1 MPAVSKKQQKF
12 FGMVRATQ
20 KGEMKNPSKEILD
33 VANDISMKDAKK
45 FAKTKH
51 KGLPEKKKMNEDNV
65 LKKVAKQLDGASK
78 MHKQQ
83 ANKVRKHIKDMHKEG
98 MYDTDPK
105 TGESPV
111 ATSVRKGNKKK
122 GDDRLK
128 HFAKLAKKMVGEEN
142 IDEKCWKGYEK
153 KGMKTMFGKRYPN
166 CVKKEEIE
174 KVSEATT
181 DYGSQTA
188 RDNDDNKAAVAA
200 RKRIYDRASEKDKNM
215 MDARTISQ
223 QRNKVRGDR
232 MKADQNKPEVDSVGS
247 LIQKKLKVGKFK
259 KMNEDVKR
267 DEYGDP
273 VGGPKISKK
282 QKAKNLSSN
291 TPDEQHTTTTSEAKY
306 EVGASTYGKASI
318 RNKRKFGTK
327 GENPDPLTGKKITK
341 DATRGELI
349 DKRREEHKAK
359 RGVKEEIVTESD
371 KKGKGSG
378 KKDACYHK
386 VKASASVWPSAY
398 ASGRLVQCRK
408 KGAANYGNSKK
419 ESYSWREDFTEGSL
433 HKWFKGSKSKDGK
446 GGWVNVVTGGTCAS
460 DEPGEGTPKCVSSS
474 KRASMTKAERLSA
487 SRRKKKADPGQQSK
501 SGAAKPTYVAT
512 DKKESYEINPSA
524 HKTAQKKAKIRN
536 LAIGNTNPNEKAAAE
551 KKAGGPKLYGEGAAW
566 TKKSGKNPSGGLNEK
581 GRKSYERENP
591 GSDLK
596 SPSKKVGNK
605 RRASFCARMKGM
617 KKKLTSAK
625 TARDPDSRI
634 NKSLRAWNCERELN
648 GNVINEEVGYKSFI
662 KQTQDARDK
671 VKQKGEEMKKKDASY
686 IDRVRKG
693 IKFYDRKGSG
703 RIVKG
708 QKVYD

>member
-349 DKRREEHKAK
+349 SKRREEHKAK
-359 RGVKEEIVTESD
+359 RGMKEDVKRDE
-371 KKGKGSG
+371 
-378 KKDACYHK
+378 
-386 VKASASVWPSAY
+386 
-398 ASGRLVQCRK
+398 
-408 KGAANYGNSKK
+408 YG
-419 ESYSWREDFTEGSL
+419 
-433 HKWFKGSKSKDGK
+433 
-446 GGWVNVVTGGTCAS
+446 
-460 DEPGEGTPKCVSSS
+460 
-474 KRASMTKAERLSA
+474 
-487 SRRKKKADPGQQSK
+487 DP
-501 SGAAKPTYVAT
+501 
-512 DKKESYEINPSA
+512 I
-524 HKTAQKKAKIRN
+524 
-536 LAIGNTNPNEKAAAE
+536 
-551 KKAGGPKLYGEGAAW
+551 GGPKISKKQLKKNLTANTPDEQHTTTTSEAASW

-596 SPSKKVGNK
+596 APSKKVGNP
-605 RRASFCARMKGM
+605 RRKSFCARMKGM
-617 KKKLTSAK
+617 RKRQKPSNNTGDDRLS
-625 TARDPDSRI
+625 
-634 NKSLRAWNCERELN
+634 KSLRAWNC
-648 GNVINEEVGYKSFI
+648 
-662 KQTQDARDK
+662 
-671 VKQKGEEMKKKDASY
+671 
-686 IDRVRKG
+686 
-693 IKFYDRKGSG
+693 
-703 RIVKG
+703 
-708 QKVYD
+708 